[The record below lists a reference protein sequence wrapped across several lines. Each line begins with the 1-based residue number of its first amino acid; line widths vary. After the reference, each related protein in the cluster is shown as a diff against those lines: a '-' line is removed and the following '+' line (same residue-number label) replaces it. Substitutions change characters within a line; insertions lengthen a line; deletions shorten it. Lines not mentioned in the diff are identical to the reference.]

1 MARKKDLFNINSEAA
16 AARFGELSNSSS
28 DEVSTMKTTKRKQDA
43 KTPEISTAVRSIWPN
58 HLSSRQAEQLDELVR
73 QFGFSVVNGDLQLLS
88 GHWYVT
94 HSGLLRLARKN
105 HCSGIQTEMVSEF
118 CDPSL
123 SRWVVK
129 ATVYK
134 TARSK
139 GFVGYGDAD
148 PSNVSALVRG
158 AEMRVAETRAVNRAL
173 RKAYGIGL
181 CSVEE
186 IGNSDDPLPPPTM
199 ANKEVAAPEP
209 ANGHLLRDRLC
220 LLIRQHRLDA
230 NQVKRYATA
239 FCGTET
245 LRQASRE
252 QVEQFVDHLTQL
264 ARQGGDELLAQLAP
278 YAQPEPAKTD
288 KEAA

>member
-1 MARKKDLFNINSEAA
+1 MKSKVKQKTDFELLAA
-16 AARFGELSNSSS
+16 ERLWPGQIGANH
-28 DEVSTMKTTKRKQDA
+28 KQQ
-43 KTPEISTAVRSIWPN
+43 
-58 HLSSRQAEQLDELVR
+58 LSSLIESYDFSLVA
-73 QFGFSVVNGDLQLLS
+73 GDLILLS
-88 GHWYVT
+88 GKWYVT
-94 HSGLLRLARKN
+94 HSGLLSLARKHRCN
-105 HCSGIQTEMVSEF
+105 GIQTEIKVSL
-118 CDPSL
+118 CDPERG
-123 SRWVVK
+123 RWVVK
-129 ATVYK
+129 ATVFK
-134 TARSK
+134 SSTSK

-186 IGNSDDPLPPPTM
+186 IGNPASPVPPAAM
-199 ANKEVAAPEP
+199 SNKEVAAPEP
-209 ANGHLLRDRLC
+209 VNGHLLRDRLC

-230 NQVKRYATA
+230 DQVKRYATA

-264 ARQGGDELLAQLAP
+264 ARQGGNELLAQLAP

>member
-1 MARKKDLFNINSEAA
+1 MPTKKDLFKINSETA
-16 AARFGELSNSSS
+16 AARFGELSRSSS
-28 DEVSTMKTTKRKQDA
+28 EALKALTDQHQL
-43 KTPEISTAVRSIWPN
+43 SI
-58 HLSSRQAEQLDELVR
+58 AA
-73 QFGFSVVNGDLQLLS
+73 GDLVLLD

-94 HSGLLRLARKN
+94 HAGLLRLSRRK
-105 HCSGIQTEMVSEF
+105 HCRGIRVTPLPNLS
-118 CDPSL
+118 DPAAN
-123 SRWVVK
+123 RWRFRAIVYTS
-129 ATVYK
+129 ATC
-134 TARSK
+134 K
-139 GFVGYGDAD
+139 GFYGYGDAD
-148 PSNVSALVRG
+148 PSNVSTLVRG

-186 IGNSDDPLPPPTM
+186 IGNPTSPLPPPAM

-209 ANGHLLRDRLC
+209 VNGHLLRDRLC

-230 NQVKRYATA
+230 DQVKRYATA

>member
-1 MARKKDLFNINSEAA
+1 MAAKKDLFKANLEAA
-16 AARFGELSNSSS
+16 DTRFGPLSG
-28 DEVSTMKTTKRKQDA
+28 
-43 KTPEISTAVRSIWPN
+43 
-58 HLSSRQAEQLDELVR
+58 SSRDELKNLTH
-73 QFGFSVVNGDLQLLS
+73 QHQLSIAAGDLLLLER
-88 GHWYVT
+88 HWYVT
-94 HSGLLRLARKN
+94 HAGLLRLSRRK
-105 HCSGIQTEMVSEF
+105 HCRGIRVTPVPNLS
-118 CDPSL
+118 DPAAN
-123 SRWVVK
+123 RWKFRAIVYTS
-129 ATVYK
+129 ATC
-134 TARSK
+134 K
-139 GFVGYGDAD
+139 GFYGYGDAD

-158 AEMRVAETRAVNRAL
+158 AEMRIAETRAVNRAL

-186 IGNSDDPLPPPTM
+186 IGNPTSPLPPPAM
-199 ANKEVAAPEP
+199 ANKDVAAPEP

-220 LLIRQHRLDA
+220 LLIRQHRLDTD
-230 NQVKRYATA
+230 QVKRYAIA

-288 KEAA
+288 REAA

>member
-1 MARKKDLFNINSEAA
+1 MSQKVA
-16 AARFGELSNSSS
+16 
-28 DEVSTMKTTKRKQDA
+28 VSGRVQKALTSVDIFWPGQLD
-43 KTPEISTAVRSIWPN
+43 TA
-58 HLSSRQAEQLDELVR
+58 QKEQLAALVE
-73 QFGFSVVNGDLQLLS
+73 QHEFSVDAGDLSLINRK
-88 GHWYVT
+88 WYVT

-105 HCSGIQTEMVSEF
+105 RCGGIQTEIVTEF
-118 CDPSL
+118 CDPDQ

-134 TARSK
+134 TSRSK

-186 IGNSDDPLPPPTM
+186 IGNSSKRSAPMPAVAP
-199 ANKEVAAPEP
+199 KEPEAAE
-209 ANGHLLRDRLC
+209 AGNGHRLRDRLC
-220 LLIRQHRLDA
+220 LLIRQHHLDA
-230 NQVKRYATA
+230 GQVKRYATA

-252 QVEQFVDHLTQL
+252 QVEKFVDHLTQL
-264 ARQGGDELLAQLAP
+264 ATQGNDELLAQLAP
-278 YAQPEPAKTD
+278 YAEPEPTNND